1 VHVTRFLRDSPRFRI
16 ELHVRIELLKKL
28 LNRAKFRASR
38 EKAAGKS
45 RKPNRNVQIALLAAE
60 PLSR

>member
-1 VHVTRFLRDSPRFRI
+1 VHVTRFLRDFPRFRI

-28 LNRAKFRASR
+28 LNRAKSRADPVKS
-38 EKAAGKS
+38 AGKS
-45 RKPNRNVQIALLAAE
+45 RKPSGNVQIALLAAE